1 MIKRLTLVS
10 ITIILYLIAFINFK
24 SSPFLKGMKK
34 EILPEL
40 LEHCSSNKEL
50 FKEDFINNESPD
62 AISHVSSIAPLDKDR
77 LIAVWYAGSREGAK
91 DVAIFMAIYNEKTG
105 LWTEPLKLIDRKIAS
120 EELRRYVKKVGN
132 PMLMRDSS
140 GRIWL
145 FYSSVIA
152 GGWSGSSINY
162 KTTTDGI
169 FWTESKKLLLSP
181 FLNLTHNVKND
192 GINLNDGTF
201 VIPAY
206 SELFNK
212 TSSIIWIDEG
222 NVKIEKISEGTGI
235 IQPVLLPDGRH
246 RILMFF
252 RNTQK
257 KERRFIPSIELDLIN
272 KTFTPVKYTELPN
285 PDSGF
290 DMIRTEDGSILA
302 VINNSF
308 QNRENLSLFISQDNG
323 ASWRLIKV
331 LEHHQGKEYSYPS
344 ITKSLKGFYHI
355 TYTYERKRIKH
366 VMFNEIWLEK
376 QKTENRN
383 QKIENIR
390 QMAVVRKQTRGPQKI
405 VRFFG
410 AQETRGPKKIVR
422 FLGAQEIEGRQQKDG
437 ILSLSFMPGI
447 QFLILWTGCFL
458 IILVLIKYLIKISGL
473 KGRTPFIITLVS
485 SIILS
490 FLPLGKLSLTDLILS
505 INPWFSVGS
514 IVFLLYFLFP
524 KIKCYS
530 ATVALSHSRTVALSL
545 WTFLISMFL
554 FLSIYDFVALDIYS
568 YGYNFSVF
576 APVLFLLNMILAI
589 SGNPLSLVFNLYIL
603 SFISGLIPS
612 QNIFDAI
619 TDGLAFI
626 LSTGFLLSGILKRGI
641 SGLYKR
647 LSL

>member
-1 MIKRLTLVS
+1 MIKRLILIS

-24 SSPFLKGMKK
+24 SSPSPFLKGVQK

-40 LEHCSSNKEL
+40 LQPCSSNKEL
-50 FKEDFINNESPD
+50 FKEDFINDEFPD
-62 AISHVSSIAPLDKDR
+62 RISHVSSIAPLDKDR

-91 DVAIFMAIYNEKTG
+91 DVAIFMAIYDENTG
-105 LWTEPLKLIDRKIAS
+105 VWTEPLKLIDRRIAS

-140 GRIWL
+140 GRLWL

-169 FWTESKKLLLSP
+169 HWTESKKLLLSP
-181 FLNLTHNVKND
+181 FFNLTHNVKND
-192 GINLNDGTF
+192 GINLNDRTF

-212 TSSIIWIDEG
+212 TPYIIWINERNKKIKVNKITGG
-222 NVKIEKISEGTGI
+222 NDI
-235 IQPVLLPDGRH
+235 IQPVLLPDGRD

-257 KERRFIPSIELDLIN
+257 KDIRFIPSIEFDLTN
-272 KTFTPVKYTELPN
+272 KTFTPIKYTELPN

-308 QNRENLSLFISQDNG
+308 KNRENLSLFVSEDNG
-323 ASWRLIKV
+323 TSWRLIKV
-331 LEHHQGKEYSYPS
+331 LEDRQGKEYSYPS

-366 VMFNEIWLEK
+366 VMFNEIWLKK
-376 QKTENRN
+376 QKIESRN
-383 QKIENIR
+383 QKIEDR
-390 QMAVVRKQTRGPQKI
+390 GQKAEVRKQG
-405 VRFFG
+405 
-410 AQETRGPKKIVR
+410 
-422 FLGAQEIEGRQQKDG
+422 IEDREQKDE
-437 ILSLSFMPGI
+437 ILNLGFISGI
-447 QFLILWTGCFL
+447 QFLISWLGCSF
-458 IILVLIKYLIKISGL
+458 IVLVFTKYLIKISGL
-473 KGRTPFIITLVS
+473 KGRILFIIMIVS
-485 SIILS
+485 AIILT
-490 FLPLGKLSLTDLILS
+490 FLPFGNLSLKDLILS
-505 INPWFSVGS
+505 LNPWFSAGS

-524 KIKCYS
+524 KREKGIFQPRM
-530 ATVALSHSRTVALSL
+530 VMLFSL
-545 WTFLISMFL
+545 WTFLISTIL
-554 FLSIYDFVALDIYS
+554 FLSIYNFTVLDIYS
-568 YGYNFSVF
+568 YGYNFFVF
-576 APVLFLLNMILAI
+576 GPVLFLLNIILAV

-603 SFISGLIPS
+603 SFISGFLPS
-612 QNIFDAI
+612 QNIFDSI

-626 LSTGFLLSGILKRGI
+626 FSAGILLLGLLKRGI
-641 SGLYKR
+641 NF
-647 LSL
+647 